1 MCQERLSESKKKE
14 YETLLNKTDIPA
26 YSLDKHLR
34 YLRDRRFDYIK
45 LLREP
50 VEDEEVAEE
59 YQRRVETEHRSITN
73 VQVLKVDFYKGLKND
88 EAGRIF
94 QAAVAGEDPYSAALD
109 IIGHEK
115 IDSYFIPHSNAE
127 FWSSSGQITGMTEE
141 DNKYSAGDVWK
152 ESFGARYST
161 VSIVKE
167 VTVIPLLEAKKEYPW
182 RVLTIYNDILTEMTL
197 ARYNALFRSLRE
209 KADIKLD
216 GQKVELPNFDELFN
230 HGKYRRGTTVSRCFS
245 LSVI

>member
-1 MCQERLSESKKKE
+1 MCQESILPVQEAERLGLDVSESKKKE

-88 EAGRIF
+88 EAGRILQNF
-94 QAAVAGEDPYSAALD
+94 GVQAG
-109 IIGHEK
+109 
-115 IDSYFIPHSNAE
+115 
-127 FWSSSGQITGMTEE
+127 
-141 DNKYSAGDVWK
+141 
-152 ESFGARYST
+152 
-161 VSIVKE
+161 
-167 VTVIPLLEAKKEYPW
+167 
-182 RVLTIYNDILTEMTL
+182 
-197 ARYNALFRSLRE
+197 
-209 KADIKLD
+209 KLP
-216 GQKVELPNFDELFN
+216 V
-230 HGKYRRGTTVSRCFS
+230 
-245 LSVI
+245 